1 MYERIKILCPTTR
14 EPVAHPST
22 ITHVGLSMGS
32 EKGRIACLKAT
43 IRRCVKME
51 GTKDRP
57 HPFSQLTHCV
67 MIRAHPSSPPN
78 ATQTNTYFFSGGFAV
93 KVSL

>member
-32 EKGRIACLKAT
+32 EKGRIACPKAT
-43 IRRCVKME
+43 FRRCVKME
-51 GTKDRP
+51 GTKFRP
-57 HPFSQLTHCV
+57 HPFPQLPPYV
-67 MIRAHPSSPPN
+67 MSRTHPSSPPN